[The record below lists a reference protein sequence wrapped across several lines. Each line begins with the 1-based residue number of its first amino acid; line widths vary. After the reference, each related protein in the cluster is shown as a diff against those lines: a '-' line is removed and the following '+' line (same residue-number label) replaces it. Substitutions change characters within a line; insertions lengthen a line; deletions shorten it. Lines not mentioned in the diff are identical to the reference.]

1 MARERH
7 GGGGRGD
14 QLPPFHTI
22 LKGDLLEKLEW
33 NGSIKY
39 GQEVKSSKSAGG

>member
-1 MARERH
+1 LDLRIKSRTELRLEGDVMARERH

-22 LKGDLLEKLEW
+22 LKGDLLEKLE
-33 NGSIKY
+33 
-39 GQEVKSSKSAGG
+39 